1 MQFAFRWQSYDSLFC
16 MNKIVRRYR
25 DLLIANLSGSCIFSE
40 FFPGNEAVVQ
50 TSPTAPRSR
59 KTVRFGR
66 VEFFNDSQVLAY
78 ARSATNE
85 LSSPPATKTISFHQD
100 RLLTNWP
107 RRYLTCT
114 RLCAETTANRAMLT

>member
-85 LSSPPATKTISFHQD
+85 LSSLRPENPLPFIKIGFS
-100 RLLTNWP
+100 RIG
-107 RRYLTCT
+107 R
-114 RLCAETTANRAMLT
+114 EGI